1 MKEESCI
8 SKTHSKSKETDGI
21 VGKGGGNAFSYTT
34 GTMVN

>member
-21 VGKGGGNAFSYTT
+21 VGKGEEMHSHTLL
-34 GTMVN
+34 VQW